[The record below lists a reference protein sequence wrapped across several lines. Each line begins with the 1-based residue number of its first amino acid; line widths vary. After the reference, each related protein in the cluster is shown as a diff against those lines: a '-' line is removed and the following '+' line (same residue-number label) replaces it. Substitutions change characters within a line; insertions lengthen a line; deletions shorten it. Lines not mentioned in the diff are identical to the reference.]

1 MVLDRLI
8 DAKEALKDPFKTF
21 ILGFLVSCISLFIS
35 YTMFSQTLGLYTT
48 IIITLASLPFM
59 NRLLRYE
66 EKQDESIMESS
77 TFFQRY
83 GDIILAYI
91 AFFCGMTLA
100 MSISFVILPQS
111 ISERIFH
118 EQITQINIIRG
129 NFEFG
134 TKFTTIFMNNVS
146 VTILSFLFS
155 FLFGCGAIFILGWN
169 ASVLASAIGLIARN
183 QGGIKGL
190 PSAVVM
196 FLPHGSFE
204 ITAYLIGAIAGGL
217 VSAAVTRK
225 KSYKFWEIMQDSGK
239 LLLISFLFL
248 IIGAL
253 IETSI
258 IVL

>member
-8 DAKEALKDPFKTF
+8 DSKEALKDPFKTF
-21 ILGFLVSCISLFIS
+21 LLGILISVISLFIT
-35 YTMFSQTLGLYTT
+35 YTMFSQTLGLYTI
-48 IIITLASLPFM
+48 IIITLAALPFM

-83 GDIILAYI
+83 GDIILTYI
-91 AFFCGMTLA
+91 AFFCGITLA
-100 MSISFVILPQS
+100 LSISFVLLPES
-111 ISERIFH
+111 VGERIFN
-118 EQITQINIIRG
+118 EQINEINIIRG

-146 VTILSFLFS
+146 VMMLSFLFS

-169 ASVLASAIGLIARN
+169 ASVLASAIGMIAKSY
-183 QGGIKGL
+183 GGVKGL
-190 PSAVVM
+190 PEALIM

-217 VSAAVTRK
+217 VSAAITRK
-225 KSYKFWEIMQDSGK
+225 KSYRFWGIIQDSGK
-239 LLLISFLFL
+239 LLLIAFLFL
-248 IIGAL
+248 IIGAI

>member
-8 DAKEALKDPFKTF
+8 DSREALKDPFKTF
-21 ILGFLVSCISLFIS
+21 LLGMFVSVISIFIT
-35 YTMFSQTLGLYTT
+35 YTMFSQTLGLYIT

-100 MSISFVILPQS
+100 MSVSFVLLPES
-111 ISERIFH
+111 ISDRIFN

-129 NFEFG
+129 KFDFG
-134 TKFTTIFMNNVS
+134 TKFTTIFVNNVS
-146 VTILSFLFS
+146 VMMLSFLFS

-169 ASVLASAIGLIARN
+169 ASVLASAIGILAKN
-183 QGGIKGL
+183 YGGVKGL
-190 PSAVVM
+190 PSAVLM

-204 ITAYLIGAIAGGL
+204 ISAYLIGAIAGGL
-217 VSAAVTRK
+217 VSAAITRK
-225 KSYKFWEIMQDSGK
+225 KSFKFWNIMQDSGK
-239 LLLISFLFL
+239 LLLISFLLL
-248 IIGAL
+248 IIGAI

>member
-83 GDIILAYI
+83 SDIILAYI

-225 KSYKFWEIMQDSGK
+225 KSYRFWEIMQDSGK

>member
-8 DAKEALKDPFKTF
+8 ESKEALKDPFKTF
-21 ILGFLVSCISLFIS
+21 ILGIFISVISLFIT
-35 YTMFSQTLGLYTT
+35 YTMFSQTLGLYTI
-48 IIITLASLPFM
+48 IIITLAALPFM

-66 EKQDESIMESS
+66 EKQDESIMETS

-100 MSISFVILPQS
+100 MSLSFVILPENV
-111 ISERIFH
+111 SERIFH
-118 EQITQINIIRG
+118 EQITEINIIRG
-129 NFEFG
+129 KFEFG
-134 TKFTTIFMNNVS
+134 NKFTAIFMNNFS
-146 VTILSFLFS
+146 VMMLSFLFS
-155 FLFGCGAIFILGWN
+155 FLFGCGAIFILSWN
-169 ASVLASAIGLIARN
+169 ASVLASAIGLIAKN
-183 QGGIKGL
+183 LGGVKGL

-196 FLPHGSFE
+196 FLPHGTFE

-217 VSAAVTRK
+217 ASAAITRR
-225 KSYKFWEIMQDSGK
+225 KSFKFLGIMQDCGK

-248 IIGAL
+248 IVGAF

>member
-8 DAKEALKDPFKTF
+8 DSKDALKDPFKTF
-21 ILGFLVSCISLFIS
+21 LLGMLTSVVSLFIT
-35 YTMFSQTLGLYTT
+35 YVMFSQTLGLYTI
-48 IIITLASLPFM
+48 IIITLAALPFM

-66 EKQDESIMESS
+66 ERQDESIMEVT

-100 MSISFVILPQS
+100 LSISFVLLPEI
-111 ISERIFH
+111 ISERMFH
-118 EQITQINIIRG
+118 EQITEINVIRG

-134 TKFTTIFMNNVS
+134 TKFTGIFMNNVS

-155 FLFGCGAIFILGWN
+155 FLFGCGAIFILSWN
-169 ASVLASAIGLIARN
+169 ASVLASAIGLIAKN
-183 QGGIKGL
+183 YGGVKGL
-190 PSAVVM
+190 PSAVMM

-217 VSAAVTRK
+217 VSAAMTRK
-225 KSYKFWEIMQDSGK
+225 KSYRFWNIIRDSGK
-239 LLLISFLFL
+239 LLLISFIFL
-248 IIGAL
+248 IIGAI
-253 IETSI
+253 IETTI

>member
-8 DAKEALKDPFKTF
+8 DSREALKNPFKTF
-21 ILGFLVSCISLFIS
+21 LLGMFVSVISLFIT

-48 IIITLASLPFM
+48 IIITLAALPFM

-66 EKQDESIMESS
+66 EKQDEIIMETT

-83 GDIILAYI
+83 GDVILTYI
-91 AFFCGMTLA
+91 AFFCGITLA
-100 MSISFVILPQS
+100 LSISFVLLPEK
-111 ISERIFH
+111 ISEKIFH
-118 EQITQINIIRG
+118 EQITEINIIRG
-129 NFEFG
+129 KFDFG

-146 VTILSFLFS
+146 VTMLSFLFS

-169 ASVLASAIGLIARN
+169 ASVLASAIGLIAKN
-183 QGGIKGL
+183 YGGVKGL
-190 PSAVVM
+190 PEAVLM

-217 VSAAVTRK
+217 VSAAITRK
-225 KSYKFWEIMQDSGK
+225 KPYRFWEIIQDSGK
-239 LLLISFLFL
+239 LLLISFMFL
-248 IIGAL
+248 VIGAL

-258 IVL
+258 ILF

>member
-225 KSYKFWEIMQDSGK
+225 KSYRFWEIMQDSGK

>member
-8 DAKEALKDPFKTF
+8 DSREALKDPFKTF
-21 ILGFLVSCISLFIS
+21 ILGILVSAISIFIT

-66 EKQDESIMESS
+66 EKQDEDIMENS

-91 AFFCGMTLA
+91 AFFCGLSLA
-100 MSISFVILPQS
+100 MSVCFVTLPES
-111 ISERIFH
+111 ITERIFH
-118 EQITQINIIRG
+118 EQITEINIIRG

-134 TKFTTIFMNNVS
+134 TKFTTIFMNNFS

-169 ASVLASAIGLIARN
+169 ASVLASAIGLIAKN
-183 QGGIKGL
+183 YGGVKGL
-190 PSAVVM
+190 PSAVMM

-225 KSYKFWEIMQDSGK
+225 KSYRFWGIMQDSGK
-239 LLLISFLFL
+239 LLLVAFLFL